1 MFECVSEN
9 DDLISTHTRS
19 ENGIGFKR
27 PGVRTIVENNIFQSE
42 TGSGLE
48 EPGGTPTPKIPGNT
62 FRDKEAVDL

>member
-1 MFECVSEN
+1 MFEWLSKN

-27 PGVRTIVENNIFQSE
+27 PGVRTVVENNIFQSE

-48 EPGGTPTPKIPGNT
+48 EPGGTPTTKIPGNT
-62 FRDKEAVDL
+62 FRDKQVVDL

>member
-1 MFECVSEN
+1 MFECLSKN

-27 PGVRTIVENNIFQSE
+27 PGVRTVLENNIFQSE

-48 EPGGTPTPKIPGNT
+48 EPGGTPTPKIPGNA
-62 FRDKEAVDL
+62 FPNKQAVDL